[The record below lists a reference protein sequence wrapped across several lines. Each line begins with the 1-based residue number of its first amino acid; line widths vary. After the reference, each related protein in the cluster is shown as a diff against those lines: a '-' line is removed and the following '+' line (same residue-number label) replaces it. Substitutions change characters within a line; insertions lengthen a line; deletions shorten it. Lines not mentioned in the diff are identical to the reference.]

1 MKNKSPQLVLAGW
14 ILVVAFLASAWS
26 VVTSLLNFEAVA
38 DRFVTLFAELTSRPM
53 AILELILMFY
63 GLTSAW
69 IGLACGIAAIRSS
82 RRIFAIVG
90 GVAFAASLPVDFVW
104 MMVVSQVSLFETLD
118 SMLRWGP
125 AYWLGVLGSLLAV
138 TPLVVGIKHRDNIS
152 EPREDVLDAATVDAV
167 LDAEAAARA
176 QRPIL
181 RYDTVTGQPIYAEEE
196 DTAPKQ

>member
-1 MKNKSPQLVLAGW
+1 MKSKSPQLVIAGW
-14 ILVVAFLASAWS
+14 ILVVAFVASAWS
-26 VVTSLLNFEAVA
+26 VVTSLLNFNEVA
-38 DRFVTLFAELTSRPM
+38 DRFVTLFTELTSRPM

-69 IGLACGIAAIRSS
+69 IGLVCGIAAIKTS

-104 MMVVSQVSLFETLD
+104 MMVVNQVSLLETLD
-118 SMLRWGP
+118 SMLRWGA

-138 TPLVVGIKHRDNIS
+138 IPLIVGIRHRDNTS
-152 EPREDVLDAATVDAV
+152 EPREDELDALTVDAV

-181 RYDTVTGQPIYAEEE
+181 RYDTRTGQPIYADEPGA
-196 DTAPKQ
+196 TK

>member
-1 MKNKSPQLVLAGW
+1 MKNKSPQLVIAGW
-14 ILVVAFLASAWS
+14 ILVAAFLASAWS
-26 VVTSLLNFEAVA
+26 VAISLLNFEAVA

-69 IGLACGIAAIRSS
+69 IGLACGIAAIKSS

-90 GVAFAASLPVDFVW
+90 GVAFAASFPVDFVW

-138 TPLVVGIKHRDNIS
+138 IPLVVGIRHQDKIAN
-152 EPREDVLDAATVDAV
+152 EDDQDALTVDAV

-196 DTAPKQ
+196 DASPKQ

>member
-14 ILVVAFLASAWS
+14 ILVAAFLASAWS
-26 VVTSLLNFEAVA
+26 VAISLLNFEAVA

-69 IGLACGIAAIRSS
+69 IGLACGIAAIKSS

-138 TPLVVGIKHRDNIS
+138 IPLVVGIRHRDNIS
-152 EPREDVLDAATVDAV
+152 KPREDELDAATVDAV

-196 DTAPKQ
+196 DTAPKP